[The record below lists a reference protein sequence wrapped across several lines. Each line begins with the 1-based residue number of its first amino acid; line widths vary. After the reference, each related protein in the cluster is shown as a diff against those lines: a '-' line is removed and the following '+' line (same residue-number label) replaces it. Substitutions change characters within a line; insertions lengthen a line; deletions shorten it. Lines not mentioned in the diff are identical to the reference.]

1 MIPPGALAR
10 VRLFAAALWVGGLWT
25 VALAAATL
33 SAVIADRAVFGQIVS
48 GLFFKVA
55 LVALA
60 CGLVTLLLAG
70 RDGTLEAKRRRTIRI
85 LAVCM
90 LLCVGVYFALQPMMA
105 ALREAAGPG
114 GVMASDVRRQFGMLH
129 GVTFGAYGIQAVLG
143 IVLLIKSLP
152 RKAR

>member
-1 MIPPGALAR
+1 MMPQGGLAR
-10 VRLFAAALWVGGLWT
+10 VRLLAAALWAGSLWT
-25 VALAAATL
+25 VAIAAATL
-33 SAVIADRAVFGQIVS
+33 SAVIADRAAFGQIVS

-60 CGLVTLLLAG
+60 CGLVTLALAG
-70 RDGTLEAKRRRTIRI
+70 RDAALDAKRRRTIRI
-85 LAVCM
+85 LAVSM
-90 LLCVGVYFALQPMMA
+90 LACVAVYFYLQPMMA

-129 GVTFGAYGIQAVLG
+129 ALTFGVYGVQAVLG

-152 RKAR
+152 PKKR